1 MYPYKDSI
9 RTGMAARD
17 MMAVVTIQR
26 IILMAPHLAARRPP
40 LPMLWAYR
48 DISCIGNGCVYKSG
62 TGNPDIQRTMPRYT
76 VMIQGFRRML
86 FFTSSDV

>member
-26 IILMAPHLAARRPP
+26 IILMAPYLAARRPP
-40 LPMLWAYR
+40 LPML
-48 DISCIGNGCVYKSG
+48 
-62 TGNPDIQRTMPRYT
+62 
-76 VMIQGFRRML
+76 
-86 FFTSSDV
+86 

>member
-62 TGNPDIQRTMPRYT
+62 TGNPADNAQVYGDDTGIQKDA
-76 VMIQGFRRML
+76 
-86 FFTSSDV
+86 FFYLQ